1 MRHDTFFTQSHC
13 DRCGRG
19 LENGRT
25 MSRFN
30 TQCICLECAKQEEA
44 NPRYRQ
50 AVEAERAAIARGETN
65 FPGIGF

>member
-13 DRCGRG
+13 DRCGRS

-30 TQCICLECAKQEEA
+30 TQCICLECEERERHH
-44 NPRYRQ
+44 PRYQ
-50 AVEAERAAIARGETN
+50 EAVEAERTALARGDTH

>member
-1 MRHDTFFTQSHC
+1 
-13 DRCGRG
+13 
-19 LENGRT
+19 

-30 TQCICLECAKQEEA
+30 TQCICLECANQEEA